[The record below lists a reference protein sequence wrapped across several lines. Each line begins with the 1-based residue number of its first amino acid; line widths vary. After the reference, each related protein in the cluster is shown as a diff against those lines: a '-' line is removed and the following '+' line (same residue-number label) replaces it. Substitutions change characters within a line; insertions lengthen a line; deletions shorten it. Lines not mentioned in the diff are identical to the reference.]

1 MSFAQIIAR
10 LETMNAEI
18 SLFRS
23 NYSYAGDER
32 WTATI
37 HIDHKE
43 KQLELKA
50 RATGFDVE
58 DALQAA
64 WRKVEGIINSQTFAQ
79 GFEIPLLSIDA
90 TATPER
96 EITF

>member
-1 MSFAQIIAR
+1 MSFAQILAR
-10 LETMNAEI
+10 LESMNAEI

-23 NYSYAGDER
+23 NYLYAADER

-50 RATGFDVE
+50 RAVGQDVE

-64 WRKVEGIINSQTFAQ
+64 WRKVEAIINSHSFAQ
-79 GFEIPLLSIDA
+79 GFEIPLLTIEGA
-90 TATPER
+90 VAPER
-96 EITF
+96 EVTF